1 MPSEYANDLMA
12 RVGLDTT
19 EWKKGITDLN
29 AGIKHIETGF
39 QATAALMD
47 DWGNSSE
54 GLKKRVESLNDKLAL
69 QKQKLDILKKAY
81 DEEVA
86 ANGEGSK
93 AAEELAKKMYAAK
106 NEIDRTKTSVDLY
119 SKKYFDYQNI
129 LNQVS
134 KHL

>member
-1 MPSEYANDLMA
+1 MPSDYANDLMA

-54 GLKKRVESLNDKLAL
+54 GLKKRIETLNDKLAL
-69 QKQKLDILKKAY
+69 QKQKLDIL
-81 DEEVA
+81 
-86 ANGEGSK
+86 
-93 AAEELAKKMYAAK
+93 
-106 NEIDRTKTSVDLY
+106 
-119 SKKYFDYQNI
+119 
-129 LNQVS
+129 
-134 KHL
+134 